1 MRIKTSNIYLSLNN
15 DETMSEGLSDWIG
28 LMLMLK
34 EEDYAEKPFGYG
46 TYASSQ
52 PIDGLGIRNAPYT
65 TDFSV
70 NDYTY
75 GDTNNTSDLSQPH
88 GVGFVFGTML
98 WDLTWAFI
106 DQYGYDPNLINGSG
120 GNNKIMQLFI

>member
-1 MRIKTSNIYLSLNN
+1 
-15 DETMSEGLSDWIG
+15 MSEGLSDWIG

-88 GVGFVFGTML
+88 GVGFRNNVMGFNGHL
-98 WDLTWAFI
+98 
-106 DQYGYDPNLINGSG
+106 LINMDM
-120 GNNKIMQLFI
+120 ILI